1 MLSQKLNLNYSKF
14 CTVRLSKV
22 RFKEGIWDRTKRT
35 ADNRKVWKGLVEAAK
50 SLHDYNHTR
59 AVQNVVSISIYF
71 KYTNR
76 FNYLGTLKNSPTT
89 N

>member
-35 ADNRKVWKGLVEAAK
+35 ADNRKV
-50 SLHDYNHTR
+50 
-59 AVQNVVSISIYF
+59 
-71 KYTNR
+71 
-76 FNYLGTLKNSPTT
+76 
-89 N
+89 